1 MEEKLRT
8 ILVDDEPNNNKVL
21 QYELERHCKE
31 VEVIEICTSAKEAIK
46 VIVNKKP
53 DLVFLD
59 INMPYISGLE
69 MLEMFQEP
77 DFEVIFVTAHQD
89 YAVQAFK
96 TCAIDYLL
104 KPVNKDDL
112 KTAVSAVMKNRNKEK
127 ELRYKFLANQVE
139 AFKRNTV
146 EKVMV
151 PTNKG
156 YSFVYIKEIIYCESD
171 DTYSYIHLA
180 DGEQIFVMKPLKFLD
195 EMLSEFDFER
205 VHRSFLINY
214 NRIKTFVKG
223 ENGGLVMENGRSIP
237 ISKSKKNDFM
247 KRINNSQLKS

>member
-21 QYELERHCKE
+21 QYELKRHCPE
-31 VEVIEICTSAKEAIK
+31 VEIIDICGSSKCAIK
-46 VIVNKKP
+46 SIVKEKP

-69 MLEMFQEP
+69 LLEMFRDP
-77 DFEVIFVTAHQD
+77 DFEVIFVTAYQD

-104 KPVNKDDL
+104 KPVNKDEL
-112 KTAVSAVMKNRNKEK
+112 KKAVKTVLKNKNREN
-127 ELRYKFLANQVE
+127 ELRYKFLKDQVE
-139 AFKRNTV
+139 AFKQKTV

-156 YSFVYIKEIIYCESD
+156 FSFVYIEEIIYCESN
-171 DTYSYIHLA
+171 DTYSFIHLA
-180 DGEQIFVMKPLKFLD
+180 DGGKLLVMKPLKFLD

-205 VHRSFLINY
+205 VHRSYLINFK
-214 NRIKTFVKG
+214 RIKTFVKG
-223 ENGGLVMENGRSIP
+223 ESGGLVMENDQQIP
-237 ISKSKKNDFM
+237 ISKSKRTDFL
-247 KRINNSQLKS
+247 KRLSNSKF